1 MEAHVFRIG
10 HRSVKVEVGQVNAEE
25 HSARGADCG
34 VDEEFCGEKIR
45 SGSALI
51 AGKVDEVTADSEL
64 SAVDLLLL
72 RADVADDATV
82 GGALVFWDL

>member
-10 HRSVKVEVGQVNAEE
+10 HRTVEVEVGQVNAEE
-25 HSARGADCG
+25 DGTRGADCG
-34 VDEEFCGEKIR
+34 VDEEFGGEKIR

-51 AGKVDEVTADSEL
+51 AGKVNEVTADSES

-72 RADVADDATV
+72 WADIADIATV